1 MVQHR
6 FGRSLT
12 ARGRTEL
19 SIGKIIA
26 WILGLLVLLI
36 AGVVAYLSFAD
47 LTWVKQR
54 IETGVTESTGREFSI
69 DGNFEL
75 DVLPEP
81 SVLVEDVRLANAP
94 WATTPAMATVGRF
107 SARLNLWS
115 LLSGPI
121 VVHEIRLND
130 VDIQLESNEE
140 GVSNAEMGES
150 EPEQP
155 DRARDSGD
163 AEVPVIIELAE
174 IRNVKLTSRAP
185 GSEPTIL
192 QIDAF
197 DIVLDEAEN
206 MVLNGKGQAL
216 ELPFSVNG
224 TIGPASALQASRD
237 INVNLEAALGG
248 LNSTVSGVLGELQTQ
263 DGTDLSIKLTSADIA
278 ALAKQLDV
286 DLPLTGALA
295 ADLGI
300 QGTDGVTDTTLE
312 AQAGAIAATA
322 KARREDDTV
331 DFEFT
336 VPALDKAGA
345 ALEID
350 GLPALD
356 LEATGQLVMDNRKT
370 TLNGVKLMLG
380 EALFR
385 IDGSIPADERSSTR
399 LDIKAQG
406 PSLQELKADLPV
418 IPFAAAI
425 TAALSG
431 DTTDLDIANVSFGQS
446 DMAGTVTVTTGERT
460 SVVADLR
467 SNLIDLN
474 PFSAE
479 EEGEGASAE
488 TEEESEPEQEYVFTE
503 EPLPFE
509 ALRGTDLDITSSIA
523 KMIQGPRQVLDIR
536 TTAQLKDGLLTF
548 RNRFSG
554 HLGGQ
559 YASDLDLDA
568 SGEPAK
574 MKALINL
581 RDLKVNISSGEDA
594 TPEEIPTTDVTL
606 DVTSAGSSQRELA
619 SGLDGR
625 MLLTQGPGR
634 LENAL
639 VGGLTGDLFAQL
651 FSAINPL
658 AKDEEYSNW
667 DCTIFSMDIE
677 SGLADINGFLLQGAK
692 IMVVGGG
699 DIDFNSEELN
709 VEFNTKPREG
719 VGISADMF
727 VTPFIKLVGT
737 FQSPRIGLDKKASI
751 LQGGAAIL
759 TGGLSILAKGAADR
773 ASAEGDRCAP
783 TLAEVGDHGPIQ
795 D

>member
-1 MVQHR
+1 M
-6 FGRSLT
+6 
-12 ARGRTEL
+12 
-19 SIGKIIA
+19 SIGKIVA
-26 WILGLLVLLI
+26 WILGLLVLLV
-36 AGVVAYLSFAD
+36 AGVIAYLSFAD
-47 LTWVKQR
+47 LTWVKER
-54 IETGVTESTGREFSI
+54 IETGVTESTGREFRI
-69 DGNFEL
+69 NGNFQL

-81 SVLVEDVRLANAP
+81 SVVVEDASLANAEWGSAP
-94 WATTPAMATVGRF
+94 SMATVGLF
-107 SARLNLWS
+107 SARLDLWS
-115 LLSGPI
+115 LLSGPV
-121 VVHEIRLND
+121 VVHEIRLKD
-130 VDIQLESNEE
+130 VDVLLETNED
-140 GVSNAEMGES
+140 GVSNTEMGEPAPE
-150 EPEQP
+150 EPE
-155 DRARDSGD
+155 RARDSGD
-163 AEVPVIIELAE
+163 TEVPVIIELAE
-174 IRNVKLTSRAP
+174 IRNVKLTSSAP
-185 GSEPTIL
+185 DSDPTTVL
-192 QIDAF
+192 IDAF
-197 DIVLDEAEN
+197 DITLDDSEN
-206 MVLNGKGQAL
+206 MALDGKGQAL
-216 ELPFSVNG
+216 ELPFTVTG
-224 TIGPASALQASRD
+224 TIGPASALQASKD
-237 INVNLEAALGG
+237 INVDLRTALGG
-248 LNSTVSGVLGELQTQ
+248 LSSTVNGVLGDLETHE
-263 DGTDLSIKLTSADIA
+263 GTALDIKLASDDIA
-278 ALAKQLDV
+278 SLLKQLKM
-286 DLPLTGALA
+286 DLPLTGVLA

-300 QGTDGVTDTTLE
+300 QGADGVTDTTLE
-312 AQAGAIAATA
+312 AQAGVIAATA
-322 KARREDDTV
+322 KARKEDDTV
-331 DFEFT
+331 DFEFA

-345 ALEID
+345 ALQID
-350 GLPALD
+350 GLPARD
-356 LEATGQLVMDNRKT
+356 LTGTGQLVMDNRKT

-380 EALFR
+380 EALVR
-385 IDGSIPADERSSTR
+385 VDGSIPADGRSSTR

-406 PSLQELKADLPV
+406 PSLQELRADLPV

-431 DTTDLDIANVSFGQS
+431 DTTDLDIANLSFGQS
-446 DMAGTVTVTTGERT
+446 DMAGTVTVTTGERN
-460 SVVADLR
+460 SVVANLR

-479 EEGEGASAE
+479 EEEVEEEGAPA
-488 TEEESEPEQEYVFTE
+488 EPEQEYVFTE

-509 ALRGTDLDITSSIA
+509 TLRGTDLDITSAIA
-523 KMIQGPRQVLDIR
+523 KLIQGPRQALDIR

-548 RNRFSG
+548 RNRFNG

-594 TPEEIPTTDVTL
+594 SPEEIPTTDVTL

-634 LENAL
+634 LENDL
-639 VGGLTGDLFAQL
+639 VGKLSGDLFAQL

-658 AKDEEYSNW
+658 AKEEEYSNW
-667 DCTIFSMDIE
+667 DCSIFSMDID

-719 VGISADMF
+719 VGVSADMF

-737 FQSPRIGLDKKASI
+737 LQSPRIGLDKKASI
-751 LQGGAAIL
+751 LQGGAAVL
-759 TGGLSILAKGAADR
+759 TGGLSILAKRAADR
-773 ASAEGDRCAP
+773 AAAEGDQCAP
-783 TLAEVGDHGPIQ
+783 TLAEVGQHGPIQ